1 MPLLSFNGPTRVT
14 LCPAAVRARYI
25 ASMPGAR
32 QPSSLVSRMFR
43 ALACIDR
50 PTLAM
55 AMMPV
60 RSLFMAKSSV
70 GAADFTKHNAPT
82 E

>member
-1 MPLLSFNGPTRVT
+1 
-14 LCPAAVRARYI
+14 
-25 ASMPGAR
+25 
-32 QPSSLVSRMFR
+32 MFK

-60 RSLFMAKSSV
+60 RSFFMAKSSV